1 MYDVIVLTQ
10 EEYINPKK
18 VDWYIQNI
26 LDEDNYVLEAL
37 RYQGLKAE
45 KRDWADRTFDWS
57 STKSVIFRTTWDYFD
72 RYPEFAP
79 WLAEVST
86 KCLLLNSADIINWN
100 IDKHYLSDLMD
111 AGLNVAPSIF
121 IKKGS
126 DISLSQ
132 LFENAGWSEAVLK
145 PTISGAARHT
155 YRLTPA
161 NAAEHEEIFAKLINE
176 EDMIFQEFLSD
187 IVEYGEIS
195 LMFMGGEYTHAV
207 RKIAKSG
214 DFRVQDDHGG
224 TVEIHE
230 ATTEEI
236 EFGQASLEVCPY
248 NPVYARID
256 IVRDNKGK
264 LSLCE
269 LELIEPELWFRNN
282 PDSATKLAEACK
294 EIIDTL

>member
-37 RYQGLKAE
+37 RSQGLKAE
-45 KRDWADRTFDWS
+45 KRDWANRKFDWS

-79 WLAEVST
+79 WLAEISN

-121 IKKGS
+121 IKKGR

-155 YRLTPA
+155 YRLTLA